1 MTVTS
6 VTACHYLL
14 SEKGNWLPAL
24 PGPGSLQRSA
34 HPVLAVTLGPSNKGL
49 SGSILGSLPGQQS
62 RKPLPTS
69 TVPMLLATASAVKP
83 AIWASHWGQPALMSS
98 DSISV
103 RSNITSAVL
112 LGGGQSGSDGQ
123 ASQALSQPQARLQ
136 AKDFICLAHACLTF
150 WKNTMLGSAAQVRTW
165 RLREVKKL
173 TPGHT
178 TRLHQGA
185 WVASVPLWTYGVN
198 WIFMRNKL
206 SLCPPIPPPSPP
218 RSVLPS
224 TGCEVAH
231 QLHGH
236 RLPEDTESPSFR
248 GSL

>member
-150 WKNTMLGSAAQVRTW
+150 WKNTMLGSEAQVRTW
-165 RLREVKKL
+165 RLKEVKKL
-173 TPGHT
+173 TPGHK
-178 TRLHQGA
+178 A
-185 WVASVPLWTYGVN
+185 ASRSLGCQCSTVDLWS
-198 WIFMRNKL
+198 KL
-206 SLCPPIPPPSPP
+206 DLYEEQAQFVSPHSP
-218 RSVLPS
+218 TITS
-224 TGCEVAH
+224 TVCAAV
-231 QLHGH
+231 H
-236 RLPEDTESPSFR
+236 RL
-248 GSL
+248 